1 MQGLKE
7 HIINELGLSERDW
20 LAFKNVLLEVH
31 NNKDAPITVNS
42 IEKVLKDQ
50 RIYALGNQAVH
61 LL

>member
-50 RIYALGNQAVH
+50 RIYALGN
-61 LL
+61 